1 MTTAHTRDIPV
12 DRGEH
17 IVQFYDRES
26 QLVAMVGPYLLAG
39 ADAGET
45 AIVIATG
52 AHRRA
57 FEAELQAGGI
67 DVVQARADGSL
78 IVLDAAST
86 MEAFITGAEIDHDA
100 FDAVIGGL
108 LRRASLAGRP
118 IRAYGEMVALL
129 WDAGDVLAAIE
140 LEGLW
145 NELAREVRF
154 SLFCSYPAASVA
166 GSEHAEAL
174 HKVCHLHSSV
184 VQDLGALEEAVAG
197 RHSPRELSASFPAE
211 RDSPARARRLVIEAL
226 QGWGHGDA
234 LVDEVALVLSEL
246 ASNAV
251 IHARSAFSIT
261 LRAQDSTVHLAVED
275 ALSPSANARGG
286 GLVARAG
293 HGLDLIEAL
302 AARWGVEATPAGKLV
317 WAELRPGG

>member
-1 MTTAHTRDIPV
+1 MAAAQTRDIPV

-39 ADAGET
+39 ADGGET
-45 AIVIATG
+45 AIVIATD

-57 FEAELQAGGI
+57 FEAELRTGGV
-67 DVVQARADGSL
+67 DVAQARADGSL
-78 IVLDAAST
+78 IVLDAAGT
-86 MEAFITGAEIDHDA
+86 MEAFITGAEIDHEA

-108 LRRASLAGRP
+108 LRRASLSGRP

-154 SLFCSYPAASVA
+154 SLFCAYPDR
-166 GSEHAEAL
+166 GSP
-174 HKVCHLHSSV
+174 
-184 VQDLGALEEAVAG
+184 G
-197 RHSPRELSASFPAE
+197 
-211 RDSPARARRLVIEAL
+211 RARGLVIEAMR
-226 QGWGHGDA
+226 GWGYDDA

-251 IHARSAFSIT
+251 IHARSQFSIRRT
-261 LRAQDSTVHLAVED
+261 GR
-275 ALSPSANARGG
+275 
-286 GLVARAG
+286 
-293 HGLDLIEAL
+293 
-302 AARWGVEATPAGKLV
+302 ARWPRLGPNRGS
-317 WAELRPGG
+317 GGALGSGS